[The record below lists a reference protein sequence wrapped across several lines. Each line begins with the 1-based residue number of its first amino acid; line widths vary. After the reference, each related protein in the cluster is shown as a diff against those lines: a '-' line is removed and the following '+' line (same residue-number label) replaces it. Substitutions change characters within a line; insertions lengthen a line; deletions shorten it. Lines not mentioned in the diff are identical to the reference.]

1 MTFAHPSLLIVTLAA
16 IPLLALGFAWSWRTR
31 KRLITCFVPK
41 RLQESLTLG
50 ISPRRATARA
60 TLWILGITLLL
71 FALARPR
78 FGAGMVE
85 VNQRGL
91 DILVGID
98 TSRSML
104 AEDVGPNI
112 TRLQRAKL
120 AALDLAKLAKTDRV
134 GLVAF
139 AGGAFLQCPLT
150 IDFEAFRQS
159 VEALD
164 TTVIQQGG
172 TAIGPAI
179 HTALEAFS
187 EERQNVRVLVLFT
200 DGEEHEPG
208 ALDAAKR
215 AESKGLRI
223 YTVGVGSPQGEIIRL
238 RDPQGATTYLKD
250 SQGNAVKSSLNESLL
265 RQVATQT
272 GGLYLP
278 LQGPRAM
285 SELYTRALEP
295 LPRSD
300 IESRLMEQFLE
311 RFQFPLGL
319 AILFLVWEALFP
331 ERARAG
337 NRLRLSRHA
346 HPTLSAPQ
354 PASGVAAL
362 VVLGTLAFATL
373 APVPALASSAT
384 AIRRYRDADFP
395 AAQAEFERLA
405 QEKPADPRLRF
416 NAGTAAYRAGDLDS
430 AVRHFQDSLASTDL
444 RLQSDAFYN
453 LGNTQ
458 FHLGEKG
465 PDPTARQKAWEQSLK
480 CFEAAVQLAPSHTN
494 AQHNLEFVRQRLE
507 DLKQEQKQDQQQQ
520 QSQGDDKDKDKHK
533 DKEQSDPSKQ
543 DSKDKTEQDSQP
555 DPGES
560 KVQKP
565 PQDNDSQAPQE
576 KPDSENQSPEDQGE
590 QKDQASKPS
599 QDGKPDAEEPGEK
612 SAQNADNSQAG
623 EPTPPGDM
631 SPQQAFRLLDAAKG
645 EEKLMPLEKKRS
657 RPRNLK
663 DW

>member
-1 MTFAHPSLLIVTLAA
+1 MTFAHPSLFFLALAA
-16 IPLLALGFAWSWRTR
+16 IPILALGFLRSWRTR

-41 RLQESLTLG
+41 RLQQSLTLG

-60 TLWILGITLLL
+60 TLIILGITFLLL
-71 FALARPR
+71 ALARPR
-78 FGAGMVE
+78 LGAGMVE

-104 AEDVGPNI
+104 AEDAGPSI
-112 TRLQRAKL
+112 SRLQRAKL
-120 AALDLAKLAKTDRV
+120 AALDLAKLAKTDRI

-187 EERQNVRVLVLFT
+187 EEQQNVRVLVLFT
-200 DGEEHEPG
+200 DGEEHEQG

-215 AESKGLRI
+215 AQSKGLRI
-223 YTVGVGSPQGEIIRL
+223 YTVGVGSPKGEIIRL
-238 RDPQGATTYLKD
+238 RDAQGATTYLKD

-295 LPRSD
+295 LPRTD
-300 IESRLMEQFLE
+300 IAARMMEQYLE
-311 RFQFPLGL
+311 RFQFPLAL
-319 AILFLVWEALFP
+319 AILFLLWESLFP
-331 ERARAG
+331 ERARVG
-337 NRLRLSRHA
+337 NRLRTSRQA
-346 HPTLSAPQ
+346 HPTLTASSSS
-354 PASGVAAL
+354 PAVVASWAL
-362 VVLGTLAFATL
+362 VALSIVLAGSTAHAS
-373 APVPALASSAT
+373 PSSAL
-384 AIRRYRDADFP
+384 RRYRNADYA

-405 QEKPADPRLRF
+405 QEKPSDPRLRF
-416 NAGTAAYRAGDLDS
+416 NAGTAAYRAGDLDAAS
-430 AVRHFQDSLASTDL
+430 RHFQDSLASTDL
-444 RLQSDAFYN
+444 QLQTDAFYN

-458 FHLGEKG
+458 FQIGEKG
-465 PDPTARQKAWEQSLK
+465 AEPKARQKAWEQAVK

-494 AQHNLEFVRQRLE
+494 AHHNLDYVRQRLE
-507 DLKQEQKQDQQQQ
+507 DLKQEQKQDQKQQS
-520 QSQGDDKDKDKHK
+520 SQGDNKDESKD
-533 DKEQSDPSKQ
+533 DNESDPSKQ
-543 DSKDKTEQDSQP
+543 DPKDNPDKSKKESPPQEGEDQD
-555 DPGES
+555 
-560 KVQKP
+560 QKK
-565 PQDNDSQAPQE
+565 PQDNDSESPQE
-576 KPDSENQSPEDQGE
+576 KPDSDNQSSEDPGE
-590 QKDQASKPS
+590 KQDQASKPS
-599 QDGKPDAEEPGEK
+599 QDGTPESEKPGEK
-612 SAQNADNSQAG
+612 TAQNADNAQAG
-623 EPTPPGDM
+623 DPTPPGDM

-645 EEKLMPLEKKRS
+645 EEKLMPLEKKRA
-657 RPRNLK
+657 RPRSLK